1 MTISLRTLDEKP
13 LEDSEKERPMG
24 PLRDYPVQQC
34 VFTLS
39 GIGRDGMRRA
49 GLIHILTLVPVTVS
63 TGVGHGQRSDSGIQS
78 LWTMSAGPYDLS
90 SNNLKATGAT
100 ESGLRY
106 NWGLLSF
113 SGGFTAP
120 QQ

>member
-1 MTISLRTLDEKP
+1 
-13 LEDSEKERPMG
+13 MG

-39 GIGRDGMRRA
+39 GSGRDGMRLA
-49 GLIHILTLVPVTVS
+49 GLIHILTAAPVTVR

-78 LWTMSAGPYDLS
+78 LWTMSGCWTIRSLS
-90 SNNLKATGAT
+90 SNNMKVAGAT

-106 NWGLLSF
+106 WWLAFVLWGVHC
-113 SGGFTAP
+113 TPIAH
-120 QQ
+120 